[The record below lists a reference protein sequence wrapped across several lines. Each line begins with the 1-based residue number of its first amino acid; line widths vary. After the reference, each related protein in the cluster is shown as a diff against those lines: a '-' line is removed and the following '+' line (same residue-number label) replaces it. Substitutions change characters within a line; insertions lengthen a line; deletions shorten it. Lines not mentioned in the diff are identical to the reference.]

1 LSRIVSLLRKLF
13 KPFSSKSSPTPQTL
27 PSNSK
32 SKYLSLDET
41 NAIEKFQTDFNLQ
54 FQNPSLLGTALKH
67 RSFLNLTNE
76 PRTASNERLEFL
88 GDAVLDL
95 VITHFL
101 YQKFP
106 NKTEGHLSKVKSIL
120 VSKPVLA
127 DIASEQ
133 MQLGKYILMNRGEE
147 KTGGRQRKSILAD
160 AFESLIGAIYLD
172 QGLSAAQEFIHN
184 YLIKD
189 YKQILRKSL
198 YKNYKSV
205 LLEYAQ
211 GTGKGLPEYRVIEE
225 NGPDHAKEFVISVSI
240 GKEVLGEGKGKSKKI
255 AEQEAAKQ
263 AVKKLAIEEK
273 A

>member
-1 LSRIVSLLRKLF
+1 MSRIVSFLRNLF
-13 KPFSSKSSPTPQTL
+13 KLSSNASSQTL
-27 PSNSK
+27 QKPQPPSSA
-32 SKYLSLDET
+32 KYLNLDEA
-41 NAIEKFQTDFNLQ
+41 NAVENFQKDFNIS
-54 FQNPSLLGTALKH
+54 FQDPSLLGTALKH

-95 VITHFL
+95 VVTHFL
-101 YQKFP
+101 YEKFP

-172 QGLSAAQEFIHN
+172 QGLTAAEQFIHN

-211 GTGKGLPEYRVIEE
+211 GTGKGLPEYRVVEE
-225 NGPDHAKEFVISVSI
+225 NGPDHAKEFVITVSI